1 MHVARIVLGRA
12 DKIQRQHD
20 SRDNLRSDG
29 RDGRTLNA
37 PVEDENIN
45 RVKHGI
51 ERCTDQHTVH
61 RHARMAVGTREV
73 RQHDTDEVKR
83 GTQQDDARIVYG
95 IGHDVL
101 GRTEQRQN
109 GLQEDQAERHEHK
122 AECDGETECVVEC
135 LTGFVLV
142 LFTQSNGGVRRAART
157 DHGTKSEQNGHQRKG
172 NRRRGVAQ
180 ITDALTNKNLVDNVI
195 NGVNQA
201 GNNRRKR
208 KIDEQ
213 PSDRQGA

>member
-1 MHVARIVLGRA
+1 MAGIVLGRA
-12 DKIQRQHD
+12 DKVQRQHD
-20 SRDNLRSDG
+20 SRDNLRGDG

-45 RVKHGI
+45 RVKYGI
-51 ERCTDQHTVH
+51 ECRANEHAVH
-61 RHARMAVGTREV
+61 GHARMAVGTCEV
-73 RQHDTDEVKR
+73 GQHDTDEVKR

-109 GLQEDQAERHEHK
+109 GLQKDQTERHEHK
-122 AECDGETECVVEC
+122 AECDGEAECVIER

-142 LFTQSNGGVRRAART
+142 LLTQSNGGVRRAART
-157 DHGTKSEQNGHQRKG
+157 DHGTEGEQNGHQRKG

-180 ITDALTNKNLVDNVI
+180 IADALTNKNLVDNVI